1 MCNLLLHMH
10 TIPSSSFDFSLYV
23 GMQLYE
29 STVKIDCITLSK
41 KFTMIASH
49 FYVITVEKLHLNLV
63 GPSLNATFVKAKL
76 EVVTFHASLKL
87 WTRKKPEN
95 TPFWYI
101 SLKYSQN
108 SITRI
113 FFPHVRT
120 KCQTSGPLLYV
131 HTLLDK
137 TRQATT
143 DKDTETI

>member
-76 EVVTFHASLKL
+76 EVVTFRASLKL
-87 WTRKKPEN
+87 WTWKKTEN
-95 TPFWYI
+95 TPF
-101 SLKYSQN
+101 
-108 SITRI
+108 
-113 FFPHVRT
+113 
-120 KCQTSGPLLYV
+120 
-131 HTLLDK
+131 
-137 TRQATT
+137 
-143 DKDTETI
+143 